1 MPSYFRFIWPTTARF
16 VLAVYHFLALSALNS
31 PLLYGQAP
39 YSSVRWL
46 LYLSFGLEV
55 QAFRDLRSY
64 GPRRVR
70 GLFGPV
76 VLLVPPRARPL

>member
-16 VLAVYHFLALSALNS
+16 VLAVYQNLALSALNS

-55 QAFRDLRSY
+55 QAFRDGPMVRDESAAFSVRSSY
-64 GPRRVR
+64 
-70 GLFGPV
+70 
-76 VLLVPPRARPL
+76 